1 MKQGIVRRAATGLAL
16 GILCSVFAIT
26 CQAVV
31 RGSQER
37 TDWSAIQGWACDDA
51 SPSSEGT
58 RVYLFTTVNGFWT
71 QIGNANADRY
81 RADLVRAGTCGGGA
95 YHGFVFTNLPQAVLN
110 GEAHLIYAY
119 AISATSGMVQ
129 LANSP
134 QLLETAPAG
143 LWDPGLVYGRW
154 RTDYPS
160 HRLGTSDAPV
170 SMDKDAS
177 GKCFL
182 WTAPEYL
189 MAGASFESYRGS
201 AHECLTFPDTYERS
215 NAASSEAANPSDNF
229 WVVTVNVEQA
239 YDGDSA
245 CISGPPNQSVPIS
258 APGAGLVSLVVL
270 PDATTRGPARK
281 QAHLILNT
289 NYENCRKIPFVSY
302 GANSGFGNGGNA
314 PIAVLRDGRSPTAL
328 SFAATLLE
336 LAPGDDLQNAAY
348 VFVEAVWG
356 GRKRWAY
363 IYLLDRNLSAN
374 LDRQR
379 FNWNIRESV
388 WFPGADIVY
397 RDIPQLN
404 AECAW
409 TPGWTPLSAPL
420 SAIGVRRSY
429 LIDLQSL
436 FACLGSS
443 RFSEPIPAS
452 GPIPITGIHFA
463 IEQGPAR
470 NNWTHVAFD
479 SVSLSTARSVAAR

>member
-1 MKQGIVRRAATGLAL
+1 MNLSIVRRTATGLAF
-16 GILCSVFAIT
+16 GILCTIFAVT

-37 TDWSAIQGWACDDA
+37 TDWSVIQGWACDDA
-51 SPSSEGT
+51 PPSSEGT

-71 QIGNANADRY
+71 QIGNATADRY
-81 RADLVRAGTCGGGA
+81 RADIGRTGACTGGA
-95 YHGFVFTNLPQAVLN
+95 YHGFVFTDLPQSLVN
-110 GEAHLIYAY
+110 GEVHFVHAYAY
-119 AISATSGMVQ
+119 SRATGMVL

-134 QLLETAPAG
+134 QVLESAPRG
-143 LWDPGLVYGRW
+143 LWDDSLVNGRW

-160 HRLGTSDAPV
+160 NRLGTVEEPI

-189 MAGASFESYRGS
+189 MAGASFESYRGPS
-201 AHECLTFPDTYERS
+201 HECLTSPDTYERS
-215 NAASSEAANPSDNF
+215 NAASSESTHVTDNF

-239 YDGDSA
+239 YDAASE

-258 APGAGLVSLVVL
+258 APGTGLVSLVAL
-270 PDATTRGPARK
+270 PDVASGAPTRK
-281 QAHLILNT
+281 KAHLILNT
-289 NYENCRKIPFVSY
+289 SYDNCRKIPFLSY
-302 GANSGFGNGGNA
+302 GLHSGFGNGGNA
-314 PIAVLRDGRSPTAL
+314 PIAVLRDRQQPTEL
-328 SFAATLLE
+328 RFAATLLE
-336 LAPGDDLQNAAY
+336 MAPGQDFQNAAY
-348 VFVEAVWG
+348 VFVEAIWG

-363 IYLLDRNLSAN
+363 IYLLGRNLSAN

-397 RDIPQLN
+397 REIAQLN
-404 AECAW
+404 SECAW
-409 TPGWTPLSAPL
+409 TAGWMPLAPPL
-420 SAIGVRRSY
+420 ASIGERRTY
-429 LIDLQSL
+429 AIDLESL

-443 RFSEPIPAS
+443 RFSEPIPPS
-452 GPIPITGIHFA
+452 GPIPVTGIHFA

-470 NNWTHVAFD
+470 NNWTHIAFD
-479 SVSLSTARSVAAR
+479 SISLSSPYAMAAR